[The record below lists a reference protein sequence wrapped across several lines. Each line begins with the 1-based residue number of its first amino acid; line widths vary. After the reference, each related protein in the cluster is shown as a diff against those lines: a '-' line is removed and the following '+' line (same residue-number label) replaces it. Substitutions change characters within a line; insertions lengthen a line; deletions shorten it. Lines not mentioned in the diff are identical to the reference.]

1 MNSDN
6 QLVFSLIP
14 IFPLLIN
21 LRSYRDAIKIGFI
34 IDTPNAEIIKIG
46 NSALQGA
53 IMLLLDINL
62 RSKFDNLVK
71 SIKHIELETD
81 ENFFE
86 HFVEGCQFKELSI
99 M

>member
-1 MNSDN
+1 
-6 QLVFSLIP
+6 
-14 IFPLLIN
+14 
-21 LRSYRDAIKIGFI
+21 
-34 IDTPNAEIIKIG
+34 
-46 NSALQGA
+46 
-53 IMLLLDINL
+53 L

-86 HFVEGCQFKELSI
+86 HFVEGCQFKELSV